1 MCQLPEPGPA
11 PSGRLEKGCG
21 ARKQTTSTPSAKLGK
36 AACSCPLTALSVSQS
51 FCPVYSPPHQ
61 PLKVNVW
68 ASKRSCPPKCA
79 PATALRRPRH
89 APLPSCSLHGTALPF
104 EQHTAD
110 SFSRSKLR
118 RPFLPP
124 ADTGRPT
131 RGLNRCGTNMT
142 SFSEVMGGRRLGKN
156 LPKL

>member
-1 MCQLPEPGPA
+1 MAKWGGLVYQTSKPGQMKWLLAQIVLQKKEEEEDWQLWEEGSSRRRKEEVWVCQLPEPGPA

-21 ARKQTTSTPSAKLGK
+21 ARKQTTSTPSVKLGK

-89 APLPSCSLHGTALPF
+89 APLPYSLHTAQNTAL
-104 EQHTAD
+104 
-110 SFSRSKLR
+110 
-118 RPFLPP
+118 
-124 ADTGRPT
+124 
-131 RGLNRCGTNMT
+131 
-142 SFSEVMGGRRLGKN
+142 
-156 LPKL
+156 